1 MPLGKVKSAPM
12 VEFIKPQ
19 KILNFGVYLLRNC
32 PTNVGLIG
40 VYQAYKVLSLYFIS
54 SKYTD

>member
-54 SKYTD
+54 S